1 MSATIQN
8 LRRLPFG
15 SYVYYLLWQYTAANV
30 AVRAHAKEKFD
41 VVQHVSLGN
50 CHFPSFM
57 WKLGIPF
64 IFGPVGGG
72 EDTPKQLRRGLGLR
86 GRIFDS
92 LRRLFNSLLTHAPLV
107 TATYVHATR
116 IVVTT
121 SETLRE
127 IPAHFRHKATV
138 QQAVGI
144 GPSGSHTPAGRR
156 SAPPTMERPT
166 ELKLLYAGRLKPWKG
181 LHLGLRALA
190 ALGPQGQNIHLTIV
204 GAGSDESRP
213 KRLAHRLALE
223 QSLYWIPWIDR
234 EDLIRLYPKFD
245 LFLFPSLH
253 DSGGMAVL
261 EAMSLG
267 LPVLCL
273 DLGGPGI
280 SVDSTCGFVIPARHH
295 TEEEL
300 VRLMSGCLSRLLS
313 NPAILE
319 PLSAGARRRADC
331 LSWITA
337 VANTYGQT
345 LARH

>member
-190 ALGPQGQNIHLTIV
+190 ALGPPR
-204 GAGSDESRP
+204 AE
-213 KRLAHRLALE
+213 
-223 QSLYWIPWIDR
+223 
-234 EDLIRLYPKFD
+234 YP
-245 LFLFPSLH
+245 SH
-253 DSGGMAVL
+253 DSGRWFRRIAPEAFGPPPRSGAILVL
-261 EAMSLG
+261 DSLDRQG
-267 LPVLCL
+267 RSHSALPQVRPLPFSQPSRFRGHGCL
-273 DLGGPGI
+273 GSNEPR
-280 SVDSTCGFVIPARHH
+280 PAR
-295 TEEEL
+295 
-300 VRLMSGCLSRLLS
+300 
-313 NPAILE
+313 
-319 PLSAGARRRADC
+319 PLPRPRRPRD
-331 LSWITA
+331 I
-337 VANTYGQT
+337 
-345 LARH
+345 RR